1 MAGTAAVG
9 TGSILTLGSGIVFTV
24 NRLSFSMDGLSLESI
39 ETTHM
44 GTALAKTFIP
54 SDLYDPGT
62 LTVEFQVDSATPATT
77 MDVETL
83 MDGGTDTWNIAF
95 SGGGDFGGNGFVKE
109 VSWNMP
115 LEELA
120 TGTLVLQCSGV
131 IATTN

>member
-1 MAGTAAVG
+1 
-9 TGSILTLGSGIVFTV
+9 
-24 NRLSFSMDGLSLESI
+24 MDGLSLESI

-44 GTALAKTFIP
+44 GTAFAKTFIP

-62 LTVEFQVDSATPATT
+62 LTVEFQVDSTTPMTT

-95 SGGGDFGGNGFVKE
+95 DEGGDFGGNGFVKE
-109 VSWNMP
+109 VSWNHP

-120 TGTLVLQCSGV
+120 TGTLVLQCSGA
-131 IATTN
+131 IATAN